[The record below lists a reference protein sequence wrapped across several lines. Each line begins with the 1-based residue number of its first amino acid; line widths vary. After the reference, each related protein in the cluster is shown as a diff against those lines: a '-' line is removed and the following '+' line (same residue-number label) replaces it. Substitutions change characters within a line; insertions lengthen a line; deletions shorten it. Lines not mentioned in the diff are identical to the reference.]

1 MSLARQ
7 ALLAWLCWAGA
18 ALGQGGQVVPP
29 AITVYPNDAPSAAA
43 FFPAGGPLERFTG
56 RPGAW
61 YALYRLPMYPGRP
74 YELLIGHV
82 GDPARLRAYALDDHP
97 FGKVNVKLEIPL
109 YRMETWRSDRQMPI
123 YAASVSIPY
132 DATNF
137 GFFLLL
143 EWDPPTAN
151 SRPLPL
157 LLQTLAL
164 AENPYSPPNWWFM
177 QRRDFDRLPEKDNP
191 LQGHRREFERP
202 LESPLQSQQRRMT
215 QELPLPRKAWG
226 H

>member
-1 MSLARQ
+1 MGLARH
-7 ALLAWLCWAGA
+7 ALLAWLCWVGA
-18 ALGQGGQVVPP
+18 ALAQVGQAVPP
-29 AITVYPNDAPSAAA
+29 APTVYPNDVPSAAV

-74 YELLIGHV
+74 YELLIGHA

-97 FGKVNVKLEIPL
+97 FGKVNVKLEIAL
-109 YRMETWRSDRQMPI
+109 RRVETWGADQQMPT
-123 YAASVSIPY
+123 YAASVSTPF
-132 DATNF
+132 DTANF

-143 EWDPPTAN
+143 EWDPPTAHGK
-151 SRPLPL
+151 PLPL
-157 LLQTLAL
+157 LLQTLAVV
-164 AENPYSPPNWWFM
+164 ENPYSPPKWWFM
-177 QRRDFDRLPEKDNP
+177 QRREFDRPPESP
-191 LQGHRREFERP
+191 LQSRRREFERP

-215 QELPLPRKAWG
+215 QELPLPSKAWG